1 MQPESLDKGSPSD
14 CPGQS
19 QGSLMIKNTA
29 LLALS
34 AALLTGCGPNKI
46 IVDLPS
52 PQGQYHVEVRKCP
65 QPGSMSSAE
74 QTQVSILKSGISE
87 NCQSAVNALAQFQSY
102 SPDEQLQLEW
112 LSEAEL
118 RAWHPGFD
126 PKSGPASASYKADN
140 PVKVIFAPA
149 K

>member
-1 MQPESLDKGSPSD
+1 MKKR
-14 CPGQS
+14 
-19 QGSLMIKNTA
+19 IA

-34 AALLTGCGPNKI
+34 TAPLIVLLAGCGPNKI

-65 QPGSMSSAE
+65 QPGSMTWTE
-74 QTQVSILKSGISE
+74 QTQVSVLKSGTSE
-87 NCQSAVNALAQFQSY
+87 NCQSAVNALAQFNSL
-102 SPDEQLQLEW
+102 SPDDQLQLEW
-112 LSEAEL
+112 LSDAEL

-126 PKSGPASASYKADN
+126 PKFGPASASYKADN
-140 PVKVIFAPA
+140 PVKIIFAPA

>member
-1 MQPESLDKGSPSD
+1 
-14 CPGQS
+14 
-19 QGSLMIKNTA
+19 MIKNTA
-29 LLALS
+29 FLALL

-74 QTQVSILKSGISE
+74 QTQVSILKSGTSE

-126 PKSGPASASYKADN
+126 PKSGPASASYKANN

>member
-1 MQPESLDKGSPSD
+1 
-14 CPGQS
+14 
-19 QGSLMIKNTA
+19 MIKNTA
-29 LLALS
+29 FLALL

>member
-1 MQPESLDKGSPSD
+1 
-14 CPGQS
+14 
-19 QGSLMIKNTA
+19 MIKNTA

>member
-1 MQPESLDKGSPSD
+1 
-14 CPGQS
+14 
-19 QGSLMIKNTA
+19 MIKNTA

-112 LSEAEL
+112 LSEADFGLGIPDLIRSPAL
-118 RAWHPGFD
+118 RRLRTRRITR
-126 PKSGPASASYKADN
+126 SR
-140 PVKVIFAPA
+140 
-149 K
+149 

>member
-1 MQPESLDKGSPSD
+1 
-14 CPGQS
+14 
-19 QGSLMIKNTA
+19 MIKNTA
-29 LLALS
+29 FLALL
-34 AALLTGCGPNKI
+34 AALLAGCGPNKI

>member
-1 MQPESLDKGSPSD
+1 
-14 CPGQS
+14 
-19 QGSLMIKNTA
+19 MIKNTA
-29 LLALS
+29 LLALT

-65 QPGSMSSAE
+65 QPGSMSSTA
-74 QTQVSILKSGISE
+74 QTQVSVLKSGMSE

-102 SPDEQLQLEW
+102 SPDDQLQLEW

-126 PKSGPASASYKADN
+126 PKSGPRSASYKADN
-140 PVKVIFAPA
+140 PVKVIFAPP

>member
-1 MQPESLDKGSPSD
+1 
-14 CPGQS
+14 
-19 QGSLMIKNTA
+19 MIKNTA

-46 IVDLPS
+46 IVDQPS

>member
-1 MQPESLDKGSPSD
+1 
-14 CPGQS
+14 
-19 QGSLMIKNTA
+19 MIKNTA
-29 LLALS
+29 FLALS

-126 PKSGPASASYKADN
+126 PKSGPASASYKANN

>member
-1 MQPESLDKGSPSD
+1 MQSESLDKGSPSD

>member
-1 MQPESLDKGSPSD
+1 MRKR
-14 CPGQS
+14 
-19 QGSLMIKNTA
+19 IA

-34 AALLTGCGPNKI
+34 TAPLIVLLAGCGPNKI

-65 QPGSMSSAE
+65 QPGSMTWTE
-74 QTQVSILKSGISE
+74 QTQVSVLKSGTSE
-87 NCQSAVNALAQFQSY
+87 NCQSAVNALAQFK
-102 SPDEQLQLEW
+102 SPWPDDQLQLEW
-112 LSEAEL
+112 LSDAEL

-126 PKSGPASASYKADN
+126 PKFGPASASYKADN
-140 PVKVIFAPA
+140 PVKIIFAPA